1 MISLILALPALY
13 YTFIYNPF
21 FIFNNTVAN
30 TVNETLRYNFSNKF
44 VIIST
49 IIFFHLFQFLIK
61 ININYLKS
69 NYVTNYRYI
78 ILLLFIYFF
87 TLFYFDFS
95 PDYGGGGFFYKL
107 SNILK
112 NDYLFFIIYFISL
125 IFIFLIVNKN
135 LNNFIF
141 FIIFVLMN
149 PQLSIYHRYY
159 DPLII
164 LSFLLFFDKGAFLK
178 DMIDK
183 KMIYIIFIYTL
194 FFNILYILKNYI

>member
-49 IIFFHLFQFLIK
+49 IIFFHLFPFLIK

-69 NYVTNYRYI
+69 NYATNYRYI

-141 FIIFVLMN
+141 LIIFVLMN

-164 LSFLLFFDKGAFLK
+164 LSFLVSGQRDLDP
-178 DMIDK
+178 IN
-183 KMIYIIFIYTL
+183 T
-194 FFNILYILKNYI
+194 

>member
-1 MISLILALPALY
+1 M
-13 YTFIYNPF
+13 
-21 FIFNNTVAN
+21 
-30 TVNETLRYNFSNKF
+30 RYNFSNKF

-49 IIFFHLFQFLIK
+49 IIFFHLFPFLIK

-141 FIIFVLMN
+141 LIIFVLMN